1 MTEWLRRHATR
12 YQGAHL
18 AVGIV
23 ILFNAVLFRAQ
34 LRSATTVSD
43 MTVHRTL
50 VDWAVRQLRDG
61 HLPLDGWVPRIG
73 LGFPAMHQY
82 QSLPHQLT
90 AVFALIVGVGPAMRI
105 TTYALLITW
114 PASVYAGSRI
124 LRLPVSTAA
133 VAAVL
138 SPWLLSQPGYG
149 YEASSYTWRG
159 LGVWAQLWAMWLLP
173 IALGLAWRAVDERRH
188 LTLAVLACGGVIC
201 LHLQTGY
208 SLLLVVALAVVM
220 RRRSLAKRAVAGA
233 VVGIGSLAISA
244 WLVVPAL
251 VDLPWT
257 AASQYNKGTVYVDS
271 FGAKQV
277 LEWLVKGELFD
288 AGRAPFVTVA
298 VGLGLI
304 SLGFRARADARA
316 RWLLSAF
323 AMSLFF
329 FFGRNP
335 FGSVIDLLPGVNA
348 LLLHRFIAG
357 VHLYGLWIASIGI
370 VETFRYARSALIRI
384 DPGPGTWVLANV
396 FGCGLGFLALVPIT
410 APVRSYE
417 RVERT
422 WMAQQATA
430 DASDGA
436 IIDRLVQRAANDG
449 PGRFYAGML
458 ATNGGGYVVGYARVQ
473 SRIQEAGPT
482 DVLGYSLRM
491 PTTTA
496 DVEVLF
502 DETNP
507 ANYELFNVAWVVQP
521 VGRPDPPNGVVVA
534 EEGGHRLYHITNAG
548 GYLRVVDTQGVI
560 SVKRDTI
567 QSGAVALMKRR
578 DLDTTFSLLSLDGRR
593 TAPPSLLFG
602 TPSGK
607 PGVVTSEKVA
617 NDAGVFQGSVELVRP
632 AVVVLKSAFH
642 PRMIATVDGVRV
654 RTQFVAPGFAGVAVP
669 AGSHQVVF
677 SYNRYGGYPLW
688 FAVFIVAI
696 VVIILGERRFARR
709 QHPYAPPASSRPDP
723 LREARAAFLAEL
735 DARDAAATRPPAPMY
750 VLASGP
756 DGSTVRLPPGFVTPT
771 SGRDSGSGMI

>member
-1 MTEWLRRHATR
+1 MIERVRRLATP

-18 AVGIV
+18 AVGLV
-23 ILFNAVLFRAQ
+23 ILFNAVLFRTQ
-34 LRSATTVSD
+34 LHAATTASD
-43 MTVHRTL
+43 MTAHQTL
-50 VDWAVRQLRDG
+50 VDWAVRQLRAG

-124 LRLPVSTAA
+124 LRLPASTAA

-138 SPWLLSQPGYG
+138 SPWLLSRPGYG
-149 YEASSYTWRG
+149 YEVGSYTWRG

-188 LTLAVLACGGVIC
+188 VTLAVLACGAVIC

-208 SLLLVVALAVVM
+208 SLLFVVALAVVM
-220 RRRSLAKRAVAGA
+220 RRRSLGKRAAA
-233 VVGIGSLAISA
+233 AAAVGIGSLAISA

-257 AASQYNKGTVYVDS
+257 AESQYNKGTVFVDS

-288 AGRAPFVTVA
+288 AGRAPLVTVA
-298 VGLGLI
+298 VALGVI
-304 SLGFRARADARA
+304 ALGFHARTDARA

-329 FFGRNP
+329 FFGRDP
-335 FGSVIDLLPGVNA
+335 FGVVIDLVPGVSA
-348 LLLHRFIAG
+348 LFLHRFIAG

-370 VETFRYARSALIRI
+370 VETFRYARSALVRI
-384 DPGPGTWVLANV
+384 DTGPGTWVIANLL
-396 FGCGLGFLALVPIT
+396 GCGLGVLALVPIT
-410 APVRSYE
+410 SPVRSYE

-422 WMAQQATA
+422 WMARQETA

-436 IIDRLVQRAANDG
+436 IIDRLVQRAESEG

-458 ATNGGGYVVGYARVQ
+458 ATKGGGYLVGYARVQ

-482 DVLGYSLRM
+482 DVLGYSLRL
-491 PTTTA
+491 PTTTS

-507 ANYELFNVAWVVQP
+507 ANYELFNVAWVLQP
-521 VGRPDPPNGVVVA
+521 VGRPDPPNGVMVA

-560 SVKRDTI
+560 AVKRDTI
-567 QSGAVALMKRR
+567 QSGAVALLARR
-578 DLDTTFSLLSLDGRR
+578 DLDTVFPLLSLDGRK

-607 PGVVTSEKVA
+607 PGTVTAEQVA
-617 NDAGVFQGSVELVRP
+617 NDAGVFQGSVELARP

-642 PRMIATVDGVRV
+642 PRLIATVDGVRV
-654 RTQFVAPGFAGVAVP
+654 PTQFVAPGFAGVPVP

-677 SYNRYGGYPLW
+677 SYKHYGGYPLW
-688 FAVFIVAI
+688 LIVALLAI
-696 VVIILGERRFARR
+696 VLSILGERWFSHR
-709 QHPYAPPASSRPDP
+709 QHPRGPSASNRPDP
-723 LREARAAFLAEL
+723 VREARAAFLAEL
-735 DARDAAATRPPAPMY
+735 DARDAVATKLPAPTY

-756 DGSTVRLPPGFVTPT
+756 GGSTARFSGF
-771 SGRDSGSGMI
+771 RDPDQ